1 MIKTIFVSGFDS
13 EVNPVK
19 LDLGITRGQRTSIRS
34 SGAPGW
40 PSAFR
45 TKLTL
50 KRYEI
55 NSLNG
60 AHVDSE
66 VRVAEDSDFI
76 LSGDNDDSEFV
87 YNHEILRLKLRS
99 SGQRDVPNY
108 VINSAGEETNRTR
121 FDIQSGINPIGD
133 EVTKE
138 GFTTE
143 ITVRRQIPSDV
154 SGGGGGGGDD
164 AAVSGNVQIWY

>member
-19 LDLGITRGQRTSIRS
+19 LDLGTIRGQRISIRS

-45 TKLTL
+45 TRLTL

-55 NSLNG
+55 NSSNG
-60 AHVDSE
+60 AHVDSD
-66 VRVAEDSDFI
+66 VHVAEDSDFI
-76 LSGDNDDSEFV
+76 LTGDNDDSEFV

-108 VINSAGEETNRTR
+108 IVNSAGDETNRTR
-121 FDIQSGINPIGD
+121 FDIQSGISPITD
-133 EVTKE
+133 EASKE
-138 GFTTE
+138 GFKTE
-143 ITVRRQIPSDV
+143 ITVRRQIPSNV
-154 SGGGGGGGDD
+154 SGGGGGGGGD
-164 AAVSGNVQIWY
+164 AAGGNTQIWY

>member
-19 LDLGITRGQRTSIRS
+19 LDLGISRGQRTSIRS

-45 TKLTL
+45 TRLTL

-60 AHVDSE
+60 AHVDSDIH
-66 VRVAEDSDFI
+66 VAEDSDFI
-76 LSGDNDDSEFV
+76 LTNDNHDSEFV
-87 YNHEILRLKLRS
+87 HNFEIQRFSLRS
-99 SGQRDVPNY
+99 SGQKDVPNY
-108 VINSAGEETNRTR
+108 VVNSAGGETNRTR
-121 FDIQSGINPIGD
+121 FIIQSGISPISD
-133 EVTKE
+133 EASKE
-138 GFTTE
+138 GFKTE

-154 SGGGGGGGDD
+154 SGGGGGGGD
-164 AAVSGNVQIWY
+164 AATGNTQIWY

>member
-13 EVNPVK
+13 EVNPVN
-19 LDLGITRGQRTSIRS
+19 LNLGMTRGQRTSIRS

-55 NSLNG
+55 NSSNG
-60 AHVDSE
+60 AHVDSD
-66 VRVAEDSDFI
+66 VHVAEDSDFI
-76 LSGDNDDSEFV
+76 LTGDNDDSEFV
-87 YNHEILRLKLRS
+87 FNHEILRYKFRS

-108 VINSAGEETNRTR
+108 IVNSAGDEVNRTR
-121 FDIQSGINPIGD
+121 FSIQSGISPISD
-133 EVTKE
+133 EASKE
-138 GFTTE
+138 GFKTS
-143 ITVRRQIPSDV
+143 ITVRRQVPSNV
-154 SGGGGGGGDD
+154 SGGGGGGGDSS
-164 AAVSGNVQIWY
+164 SGNTQIWY

>member
-19 LDLGITRGQRTSIRS
+19 LGLGITSGQRTSIRS

-45 TKLTL
+45 TRLTL

-60 AHVDSE
+60 AHVDSDIH
-66 VRVAEDSDFI
+66 VAEDSDFI
-76 LSGDNDDSEFV
+76 LTGDNDDSEFV

-108 VINSAGEETNRTR
+108 IVNSIGDEVNRTKFTIR
-121 FDIQSGINPIGD
+121 SGTSPISD

-143 ITVRRQIPSDV
+143 ITVRRQVPTNV
-154 SGGGGGGGDD
+154 SGGGGGGGD
-164 AAVSGNVQIWY
+164 AAGGNTQIWY